1 MTWPTPAPT
10 PAPRP
15 LSLLGAALVLAAIL
29 ILPDRPQTL
38 RALLAAPPLELPVV
52 LLGLALLRP
61 GGSLA
66 TVLRLALTGW
76 LLAVLV
82 LKIGDF
88 GMRSA
93 FNRPFNPLLDLPLL
107 GSAWDLASGAVGV
120 GLAGLA
126 VAALAAVLA
135 GVAAALW
142 WATGVWVRLVPARPV
157 RRLVAFG
164 AALAAVLVIADA
176 GRALNAFA
184 LPVDPPGQ
192 TLSARLLPD
201 RIGLLRQSV
210 TELAAFTAASESDP
224 FAQAPGLLDRL
235 TGREVILTFVESYGR
250 TSFDTPLYADTHL
263 PSLRAAETA
272 LTASGFALR
281 SGWLTSPI
289 MGGQSW
295 LAHGTLVSGLRIDN
309 QIRYGAM
316 LASPRRTLLEIA
328 RDAGYL
334 TTGVMPAITLSWP
347 EGPMLGLQRIF
358 AAADLGYRGRPYN
371 WVTMPDQFTL
381 TALDRIRAASGPE
394 PRFIT
399 VVLVSSHAPWV
410 PVPELV
416 DWDAVGD
423 GTILNRWAEAG
434 DPPQVVWRDPDRV
447 RDQYRQSIDY
457 SLRAAFGHAAR
468 LTDPLPLIVV
478 LGDHQPAPFVSLS
491 ESQDVP
497 IHVIGPPDL
506 VALIDG
512 WGWTPGLIPDPALP
526 AWPMEAFR
534 DRFLAAFSSAP
545 SIP

>member
-1 MTWPTPAPT
+1 VTHPA

-15 LSLLGAALVLAAIL
+15 LSLLAAALVLAAIPV
-29 ILPDRPQTL
+29 LPDRPQTL
-38 RALLAAPPLELPVV
+38 PALLAAPPLELPLI
-52 LLGLALLRP
+52 LLALALLRP
-61 GGSLA
+61 GSSVA
-66 TVLRLALTGW
+66 TALRLALTGW

-88 GMRSA
+88 GMRMA
-93 FNRPFNPLLDLPLL
+93 FNRPFNPVLDLPLL
-107 GSAWDLASGAVGV
+107 RSAWDLASGAVGT
-120 GLAGLA
+120 GLAALA
-126 VAALAAVLA
+126 VAALAVALA

-142 WATGVWVRLVPARPV
+142 WASGVWARLNPARPA
-157 RRLVAFG
+157 RRLVALG
-164 AALAAVLVIADA
+164 TGLAAGLVIADA
-176 GRALNAFA
+176 AHALRAPA

-192 TLSARLLPD
+192 TLTARLLPA
-201 RIGLLRQSV
+201 RIGLVRKSLS
-210 TELAAFTAASESDP
+210 ELAAFTAAAAADP
-224 FAQAPGLLDRL
+224 YAGASGLLDRL
-235 TGREVILTFVESYGR
+235 AGREVILTFVESYGR
-250 TSFDTPLYADTHL
+250 TSFDTPLYAVTHL
-263 PSLRAAETA
+263 PTLHAAETA
-272 LTASGFALR
+272 LTGAGFALR

-289 MGGQSW
+289 TGGQSW
-295 LAHGTLVSGLRIDN
+295 LAHGTLASGLRTDT
-309 QIRYGAM
+309 QTRYGAM
-316 LASPRRTLLEIA
+316 LASPRRTLFEIA
-328 RDAGYL
+328 ADAGYQ
-334 TTGVMPAITLSWP
+334 TTAVMPAITLAWP
-347 EGPMLGLQRIF
+347 EGPMLGLERIF

-381 TALDRIRAASGPE
+381 TALDRIRAASGPG

-423 GTILNRWAEAG
+423 GTILNQWAEAG
-434 DPPQVVWRDPDRV
+434 DPPQVVWREQNRV

-468 LTDPLPLIVV
+468 LTGELPLIIL

-491 ESQDVP
+491 ESRDVP

-512 WGWTPGLIPDPALP
+512 WGWTPGLAPDPALP

-534 DRFLAAFSSAP
+534 DRFLAAFSTAP
-545 SIP
+545 PAP